1 MKPQR
6 LREHRGCTEIA
17 GLKGQGHA
25 LDRSRRQRRLDRLVR
40 ACRAFGRFRW
50 CSPLAGNF
58 QPCNNASLIMGE
70 KDFQDLK
77 VLLVEDFEDT
87 RLFMRLELEEQG
99 FIVFEAENG
108 QVAVESAIRENP
120 DVILMDLTLP
130 LMDGFAATKLI
141 RQNEQL
147 KNVPIIAVT
156 AHQESD
162 FRNDAKASGF
172 DAYVTKPI
180 DVNWLKELIKE
191 LATDLR
197 G

>member
-1 MKPQR
+1 
-6 LREHRGCTEIA
+6 
-17 GLKGQGHA
+17 
-25 LDRSRRQRRLDRLVR
+25 
-40 ACRAFGRFRW
+40 
-50 CSPLAGNF
+50 
-58 QPCNNASLIMGE
+58 MGD

-172 DAYVTKPI
+172 NAYVTKPI
-180 DVNWLKELIKE
+180 DVNWLKELIAG
-191 LATDLR
+191 LLI
-197 G
+197 